1 MPKITQL
8 LRMGLSSDPPDA
20 EPEEL
25 CLIEH
30 VV

>member
-1 MPKITQL
+1 MQVTQC
-8 LRMGLSSDPPDA
+8 LRIGLSSDLPDA

-30 VV
+30 VG